1 MIILTDTKEKNP
13 WLFEGYPNTVTG
25 KKSLLQGDYAL
36 QGFENEICIER
47 KSESDFLSC
56 LGADKPRFLRQLAR
70 ARGVPGYVIVV
81 ESTWGRIAAG
91 GYRYSRL
98 SAATAMDAVADIFAN
113 WKVPIFFA
121 GAKKDAERFAH
132 GYFMNFLAGKKRQLR
147 LAMKMAEGEMQEGVQ
162 DAEAF

>member
-56 LGADKPRFLRQLAR
+56 LGSDKPRFLRQLER
-70 ARGVPGYVIVV
+70 ARGVPHYALVV
-81 ESTWGRIAAG
+81 ESTWGRLAAG

-98 SAATAMDAVADIFAN
+98 NAATAIDTVTNIIVN
-113 WKVPIFFA
+113 LGVPIYFC
-121 GAKKDAERFAH
+121 GTKKDAERFAH
-132 GYFMNFLAGKKRQLR
+132 GYFLNYLAERRRQLR
-147 LAMKMAEGEMQEGVQ
+147 LAIAMTEGQQ
-162 DAEAF
+162 SA